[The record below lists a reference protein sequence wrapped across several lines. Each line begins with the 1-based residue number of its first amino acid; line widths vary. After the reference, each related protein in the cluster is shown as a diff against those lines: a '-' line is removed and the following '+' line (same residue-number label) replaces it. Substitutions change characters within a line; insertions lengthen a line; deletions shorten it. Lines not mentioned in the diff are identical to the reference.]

1 MNNDIKL
8 TGLLKAKNSGV
19 SDTNPETSGRLEAI
33 NNLPLKTLCLLK
45 ETTLKYK

>member
-1 MNNDIKL
+1 MKL

-33 NNLPLKTLCLLK
+33 NNLTVKTLCLLR
-45 ETTLKYK
+45 EMALNGE